1 MTKYKIRI
9 QIIATANDDGSE
21 AANITASSVTTKLA
35 TVSEV
40 LAPANIEF
48 LFDEANDFLKVNSTL
63 LNREFTILEP
73 PNVGKD
79 KWDHEPL
86 TESDTHSRAR
96 TGIAKQFPG
105 KLCIIFRKRKKFEE
119 DDDGNWSVVNRGG
132 GSSSAN
138 SHFVNMST
146 VSNGIDL
153 AHEIGHYL
161 QLPHTF
167 VGGIE
172 NVADAAASIKS
183 YIDDGNDEDDGLTV
197 LDGDRNVVLDTPA
210 DCKGTIFESEGLE
223 PCGEEGQISIPVN
236 LANSIRIYTLEP
248 DRNLVMSYFK
258 GCSETGDKTISA
270 QQARR
275 IRDGLEQRIRHDLIS
290 KAPSFNYSINRG
302 GSATGG
308 AVSEVEVAMVRAG
321 RVAAAVKDGNG
332 NIKVI
337 VFDISDGGKKVTR
350 RGSESGGAVSKISV
364 CGLGQNLIAT
374 AVITS
379 SKKLKIII
387 WRIESS
393 GNVTRLG
400 EAEGTGEVNDV
411 ACCLSRYNLG
421 NNYMATAVRMKD
433 KTLKVNVWETYANG
447 TIKHRAEATAGVVNV
462 PKSGITTPRLSIC
475 TAGSN
480 GLMTSIRD
488 ESHALKTILWEFDD
502 DKNLMRSGSIEHEAP
517 STGWISGCQVGRDV
531 TLSAIQNKDKNL
543 SIHAYGIVE
552 DGKFF
557 EARGS
562 ASAGSIGDVSICR
575 MGTEMAMSGVRVG
588 ADKLKLILWQV
599 TKSGDH
605 VIRLCDKSTNDVYSR
620 MSMCHSDQNQLVTAM
635 RDSNGN
641 LKVVCWY
648 LLGKLIS
655 NLTDH
660 DIFKQVFATAKQ
672 ERVISKKVFRARGGD
687 CEQH

>member
-1 MTKYKIRI
+1 MTKYKLRI

-21 AANITASSVTTKLA
+21 SANITAGSVTTKLA
-35 TVSEV
+35 TVTDI
-40 LAPANIEF
+40 LAPANVEF
-48 LFDEANDFLKVNSTL
+48 LFDAANDFLKVNSTI

-73 PNVGKD
+73 PNVGSD

-86 TESDTHSRAR
+86 TDSDTHSRAR
-96 TGIAKQFPG
+96 TNIAKQFPG
-105 KLCIIFRKRKKFEE
+105 KLCIIFRNRKKFEK

-146 VSNGIDL
+146 VSNGVDL

-167 VGGIE
+167 VSGIE
-172 NVADAAASIKS
+172 NVADAAASIKN
-183 YIDDGNDEDDGLTV
+183 YVDDGNDEDDGLTV

-223 PCGEEGQISIPVN
+223 PCGEEGQITIPVN
-236 LANSIRIYTLEP
+236 LGNSIRLYTLEP

-258 GCSETGDKTISA
+258 GCSETGGKTISA

-275 IRDGLEQRIRHDLIS
+275 IRDGLELRVRHDLIS
-290 KAPSFNYSINRG
+290 TSPSFNYSINRG
-302 GSATGG
+302 GSSTGG
-308 AVSEVEVAMVRAG
+308 AVSEIEVALVRAG
-321 RVAAAVKDGNG
+321 RVATAVRDGDG

-350 RGSESGGAVSKISV
+350 RGSAGGGAVSKISV

-387 WRIESS
+387 WRIESN
-393 GNVTRLG
+393 GNVIRQG

-421 NNYMATAVRMKD
+421 NNYLATAVRMKD

-447 TIKHRAEATAGVVNV
+447 TIIHRAEATAGVINV
-462 PKSGITTPRLSIC
+462 PKSGLTTPRLSIC

-480 GLMTSIRD
+480 GLLTSIRD
-488 ESHALKTILWEFDD
+488 ESHVLKSILWEFDD
-502 DKNLMRSGSIEHEAP
+502 DSVLTRTGSISHEAP
-517 STGWISGCQVGRDV
+517 STGWISSCQVGRDV
-531 TLSAIQNKDKNL
+531 TLTAIQNKDKDL
-543 SIHAYGIVE
+543 RIHAYGILE
-552 DGKFF
+552 DGRFF
-557 EARGS
+557 EERGI

-575 MGTEMAMSGVRVG
+575 IGTEMATTGVRVG

-605 VIRLCDKSTNDVYSR
+605 IIRLCDKSTNDIYSKL
-620 MSMCHSDQNQLVTAM
+620 SICHSDQNQLVTAM
-635 RDSNGN
+635 RDSSGN

-648 LLGKLIS
+648 LLGKFVS
-655 NLTDH
+655 GNMNSDQFKK
-660 DIFKQVFATAKQ
+660 IFEKAKS
-672 ERVISKKVFRARGGD
+672 ERITSKKIFRARGGD
-687 CEQH
+687 CELF

>member
-1 MTKYKIRI
+1 MTKYKLRI

-21 AANITASSVTTKLA
+21 SANITASSVTTKLA
-35 TVSEV
+35 TVTEI
-40 LAPANIEF
+40 LAPSNIEF

-63 LNREFTILEP
+63 HNREFTILEP
-73 PNVGKD
+73 PNVGSD

-96 TGIAKQFPG
+96 TNIAKQFPG

-119 DDDGNWSVVNRGG
+119 DSDGNWSVVNRGG

-146 VSNGIDL
+146 VSNGVDL

-172 NVADAAASIKS
+172 NVADAAAKIKE
-183 YIDDGNDEDDGLTV
+183 YIDDGNDEDDGMTV
-197 LDGDRNVVLDTPA
+197 LDGDRNVVLDTPS
-210 DCKGTIFESEGLE
+210 DCKGSIFESEGLE

-236 LANSIRIYTLEP
+236 LGNSIRLYTLEP

-258 GCSETGDKTISA
+258 GCSETGDKTISS

-275 IRDGLEQRIRHDLIS
+275 IRDGLELRIRHDLIS
-290 KAPSFNYSINRG
+290 TAPSFNYSINRG

-308 AVSEVEVAMVRAG
+308 AVSEVEVALVRAG
-321 RVAAAVKDGNG
+321 RVAAAVRDSDG

-337 VFDISDGGKKVTR
+337 VFDISDGGKKITR

-387 WRIESS
+387 WRIEAN
-393 GNVTRLG
+393 GNVTRQG

-447 TIKHRAEATAGVVNV
+447 TIKHRAEATAGIINV
-462 PKSGITTPRLSIC
+462 PKAGITTPRLSIC

-488 ESHALKTILWEFDD
+488 ENHVLKTILWEFDD
-502 DKNLMRSGSIEHEAP
+502 DQNLTRAGSITHDAP

-531 TLSAIQNKDKNL
+531 TLSAIQNKDKDL
-543 SIHAYGIVE
+543 RLHAYGILE
-552 DGKFF
+552 DGRFF
-557 EARGS
+557 EERGN

-575 MGTEMAMSGVRVG
+575 IGTEMAMTGVRVG
-588 ADKLKLILWQV
+588 ADKLKLILWQI

-605 VIRLCDKSTNDVYSR
+605 IIRLCDKSTSDVYSKL
-620 MSMCHSDQNQLVTAM
+620 SICHSDQNQLVTAM
-635 RDSNGN
+635 RDNNGN

-648 LLGKLIS
+648 LLGKLS
-655 NLTDH
+655 AKFTDH
-660 DIFKQVFATAKQ
+660 DIFKSVFAAAKS
-672 ERVISKKVFRARGGD
+672 ERIISKKVFRARGGD
-687 CEQH
+687 CELH